1 MTGWDVSANEL
12 RQVATRIVALRKAY
26 NIREGWTPQD
36 DTLPDRFLEDALPE
50 GASRGASLPR
60 SRLRKMIRH
69 YNVSRGWTDDGY
81 LPDAV
86 LKDLALDATGKTIT

>member
-1 MTGWDVSANEL
+1 MHGFHGVYRRIDLTSGLCQDVA
-12 RQVATRIVALRKAY
+12 
-26 NIREGWTPQD
+26 
-36 DTLPDRFLEDALPE
+36 LPDRFLEEALTE

-86 LKDLALDATGKTIT
+86 LKDLALETTGKTIT